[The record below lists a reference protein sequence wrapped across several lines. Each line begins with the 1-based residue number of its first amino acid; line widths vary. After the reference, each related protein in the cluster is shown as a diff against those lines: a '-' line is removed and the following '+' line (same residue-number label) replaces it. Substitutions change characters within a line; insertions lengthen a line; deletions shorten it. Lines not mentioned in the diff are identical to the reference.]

1 MTKLVFSPPGPDSP
15 GYLKRVRQALVFSK
29 NISSDKPSPEM
40 IDEMVEFLSQYVTE
54 PEAQA
59 EKVAALWLASEKE
72 FTLLLRS
79 ITGDS
84 EGGDNPTSAARLNAE
99 K

>member
-1 MTKLVFSPPGPDSP
+1 
-15 GYLKRVRQALVFSK
+15 
-29 NISSDKPSPEM
+29 
-40 IDEMVEFLSQYVTE
+40 MVEFLSQYVTE
-54 PEAQA
+54 PEAHA
-59 EKVAALWLASEKE
+59 EKIAALWLASEKE